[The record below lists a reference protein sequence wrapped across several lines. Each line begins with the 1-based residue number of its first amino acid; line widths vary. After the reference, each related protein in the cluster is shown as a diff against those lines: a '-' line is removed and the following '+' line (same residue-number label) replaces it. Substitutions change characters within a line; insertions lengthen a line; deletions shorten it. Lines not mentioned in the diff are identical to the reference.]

1 MTARWGRRRA
11 AALDDD
17 EGGRRSTGTEA
28 GNARWGD
35 GPEFLLACGR
45 RIQAA
50 PRLRSL
56 DLGGRGVVLVGEE
69 QRRGREA
76 EEGRRSAGRGDAG
89 YAERRGSARAR
100 RETRRA
106 VLSRNLG
113 SLLEESSFGCF
124 AHSLFVTQ
132 RGEIGLD
139 LGGLCWR

>member
-56 DLGGRGVVLVGEE
+56 DLGGRGVMLVGEE

-76 EEGRRSAGRGDAG
+76 EEGRRSAGR
-89 YAERRGSARAR
+89 RRPALGREGRRWVR
-100 RETRRA
+100 REEGQRSREERDKEGGAQQEFGFA
-106 VLSRNLG
+106 VG
-113 SLLEESSFGCF
+113 
-124 AHSLFVTQ
+124 
-132 RGEIGLD
+132 GE
-139 LGGLCWR
+139 